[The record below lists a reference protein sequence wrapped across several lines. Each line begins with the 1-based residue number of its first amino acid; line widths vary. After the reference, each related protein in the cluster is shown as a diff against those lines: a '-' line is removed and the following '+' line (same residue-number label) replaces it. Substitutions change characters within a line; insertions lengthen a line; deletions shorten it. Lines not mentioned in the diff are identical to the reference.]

1 MNDFDI
7 VIINFNQIKVVMQT
21 FGVPKLNVQFLKI
34 SNFYVN
40 LKRNQKS
47 FVEKKNHLQKVDILT
62 KVKLFNQKLI
72 IKTLALSIIL
82 SV

>member
-47 FVEKKNHLQKVDILT
+47 FVL
-62 KVKLFNQKLI
+62 
-72 IKTLALSIIL
+72 
-82 SV
+82 